1 MKSLLVILMLC
12 VQLAMAQSFTAE
24 TSDIYVGESNTEF
37 YGSINILS
45 GTLKKSDKLAIYAET
60 GRKFSATITKM
71 SLLDQPKKE
80 VNEVQSGNVA
90 FIEFKTTDDATT
102 GKDYLRKGYKVYP
115 YTFNPVEKSAP
126 STSTTS
132 KGNFS
137 CTLDGKPFTAK
148 VAYKGASLF
157 RKGVKNYTEK
167 PYLQLQFSST
177 MSPDDRV
184 LTIQIFNP
192 KEAPFTYTVKDME
205 VNFSGATDGKADHT
219 TLFGFVNG
227 KGDTDFKVDITKWQT
242 GADKATI
249 SGKVSG
255 KLNEIKLLG
264 TARSYNTF
272 ENGTF
277 ENIEVEL
284 IKNQPDLKQMMKE
297 AGAKF

>member
-1 MKSLLVILMLC
+1 MKSLLLALTLC
-12 VQLAMAQSFTAE
+12 TQSAIAQSFTAE

-37 YGSINILS
+37 YGSLNILS
-45 GTLKKSDKLAIYAET
+45 GTLKKSDKLDIYAET

-80 VNEVQSGNVA
+80 VNEVKSGNVA
-90 FIEFKTTDDATT
+90 FVEFKTTDDATT

-115 YTFNPVEKSAP
+115 YNVKPVEKSV
-126 STSTTS
+126 TITGTTS
-132 KGNFS
+132 KENFS

-192 KEAPFTYTVKDME
+192 KETPSTYTVNDME
-205 VNFSGATDGKADHT
+205 VNFSGAVDGKAAHT

-227 KGDTDFKVDITKWQT
+227 KGDTDFRVDITKWLT
-242 GADKATI
+242 GTGKAII

-264 TARSYNTF
+264 TARTYNTF

-277 ENIEVEL
+277 ENVEVEL
-284 IKNQPDLKQMMKE
+284 INNQPDLKQMMKE